1 MAHSSSSLAPVK
13 SLSSGLTLLLGA
25 AVGIIAANL
34 YYAQPL
40 VALIAQSL
48 SLDPAMAG
56 LVVTLT
62 QIGYG
67 LGVLFIV
74 PLGDLVENRK
84 LILSMIGLGVLSILS
99 LGVATQLVPYFI
111 AAFAVGLG
119 ASSVQIIVPYAAHLA
134 PEHARGRIVGNL
146 MSGLML
152 GIMLSRPISSLLT
165 DMISWHAVF
174 FLSAALMTALG
185 VALYKNLPTRFPN
198 SGAQSYSALIG
209 SMGHLFLRTP
219 VLRRRAVYQAC
230 MFGAFCLFWTAT
242 PLLLSGPEFHLSQ
255 TAIAFFALAGVS
267 GAIAAPFAGRY
278 ADRGYSRSMTALA
291 MSGGAVAFLMTR
303 IFAPGSITSLAFLVV
318 AAILLDAGVTANLV
332 LGQRAIFSL
341 RAKYRSRLNG
351 LYIATIFIG
360 GALGSYFGAWAY
372 SRGGWELTALV
383 GLLFP
388 VVALVYYGTEWL
400 TGFQKTSAAI
410 KSRRISIP
418 EV

>member
-1 MAHSSSSLAPVK
+1 M
-13 SLSSGLTLLLGA
+13 
-25 AVGIIAANL
+25 
-34 YYAQPL
+34 
-40 VALIAQSL
+40 
-48 SLDPAMAG
+48 
-56 LVVTLT
+56 
-62 QIGYG
+62 
-67 LGVLFIV
+67 

-84 LILSMIGLGVLSILS
+84 LILSMLGLGVLAILAQGIS
-99 LGVATQLVPYFI
+99 TQLVPYFA

-119 ASSVQIIVPYAAHLA
+119 TSSVQIIVPYAAHLA

-165 DMISWHAVF
+165 DLISWHAVF
-174 FLSAALMTALG
+174 FLSAAFMTVLG
-185 VALYKNLPTRFPN
+185 VALYKNLPKRVPN
-198 SGAQSYSALIG
+198 SGAQSYSALIV
-209 SMGHLFLRTP
+209 SMGHLFVRTP

-230 MFGAFCLFWTAT
+230 MFGAFCVFWTAT
-242 PLLLSGPEFHLSQ
+242 PLLLAGPEFHLSQ
-255 TAIAFFALAGVS
+255 TAIALFALAGVS
-267 GAIAAPFAGRY
+267 GAIAAPFASRY
-278 ADRGYSRSMTALA
+278 ADRGFSRSMTLLA
-291 MSGGAVAFLMTR
+291 MAAGAIAFMMTC
-303 IFAPGSITSLAFLVV
+303 IFAPGSMMALAFLVI
-318 AAILLDAGVTANLV
+318 AGILLDAGVTANLV

-372 SRGGWELTALV
+372 SRGGWPLTAFV

-388 VVALVYYGTEWL
+388 TVALVYYGTEWL
-400 TGFQKTSAAI
+400 TGFHKSSAAI